1 MLRYIYGNDLA
12 RVPVLTHTMH
22 RDRAVQFADRL
33 RWAVTVDENGEERDE
48 YDAMNP
54 LYVLW
59 ENPDGTHGGSMR
71 FLPTTERTMINDHFS
86 NLLNG
91 ERIESPYIW
100 ECTRFVLGQQA
111 TPRVAAAMMLAG
123 GELMRAFSL
132 THLLGVF
139 DPRMVRIYSMIGASP
154 EVLGSAGTGRDKIS
168 VGLWPFRPE
177 DRARVLRRAQLTSE
191 QSEAWFDLSFGQSIQ
206 ATQKVA

>member
-12 RVPVLTHTMH
+12 KFPVLQDTMH
-22 RDRAVQFADRL
+22 RDRATQFAERL
-33 RWAVTVDENGEERDE
+33 KWAVTVDENGWERDE

-54 LYVLW
+54 LYVVW
-59 ENPDGTHGGSMR
+59 ENADGTHGGSMR
-71 FLPTTERTMINDHFS
+71 FLPTSERTMVNDHFS
-86 NLLNG
+86 ELLKG
-91 ERIESPYIW
+91 ERIESPFIW

-154 EVLGSAGTGRDKIS
+154 EVLGSSGEGRDKIS
-168 VGLWPFRPE
+168 VGLWAYRPE
-177 DRARVLRRAQLTSE
+177 DRVRVLRRAEVSSDVSE
-191 QSEAWFDLSFGQSIQ
+191 SWFDLSFGRSIQ
-206 ATQKVA
+206 QMQKVA

>member
-1 MLRYIYGNDLA
+1 MLRYIYASDLSQYPA
-12 RVPVLTHTMH
+12 LRASMH
-22 RDRAVQFADRL
+22 RDRATQFADRL
-33 RWAVTVDENGEERDE
+33 KWAVTVDESGWERDE

-54 LYVLW
+54 LYVIW
-59 ENPDGTHGGSMR
+59 VNPDGTHGGSMR
-71 FLPTTERTMINDHFS
+71 FLPTTERTMVNDHFA

-91 ERIESPYIW
+91 VDIRSPFIW
-100 ECTRFVLGQQA
+100 ECTRFCLGRQS

-154 EVLGSAGTGRDKIS
+154 EVLGSMGEGRDKIS

-177 DRARVLRRAQLTSE
+177 DRVKVLRRAGLSSE
-191 QSEAWFDLSFGQSIQ
+191 ISEHWFARSFGRTVQQIEK
-206 ATQKVA
+206 AA

>member
-1 MLRYIYGNDLA
+1 MLRYIYANELSQY
-12 RVPVLTHTMH
+12 PVLETTMFQ
-22 RDRAVQFADRL
+22 DRAKQFSERL
-33 RWAVTVDENGEERDE
+33 KWAVTVDEKGWERDE

-54 LYVLW
+54 LYVIW
-59 ENPDGTHGGSMR
+59 QNNDGTHGGSMR
-71 FLPTTERTMINDHFS
+71 FLPTTERTMVHDHFAE
-86 NLLNG
+86 LLNG
-91 ERIESPYIW
+91 DDIRSPFIW
-100 ECTRFVLGQQA
+100 ECTRFCLGQQS

-154 EVLGSAGTGRDKIS
+154 EVIGSAGEGRDKIS

-177 DRARVLRRAQLTSE
+177 DRIKVLRRAGLSSE
-191 QSEAWFDLSFGQSIQ
+191 ISEHWFDRSFGRQVHAFQ
-206 ATQKVA
+206 QVA